1 MNLALFGA
9 TGFIGSAV
17 LEEALARGCRVT
29 ALVREPGR
37 LQGRGNPVL
46 VEGDVLDR
54 AAVART
60 VAGAG
65 AVVSAL
71 GPRRGEKPDPEFLA
85 SALSLILSVMAVS
98 RVRRLI
104 AISGAG
110 LTHAGER
117 KPLQHRIASR
127 VVSVLAR
134 DAYEG
139 KRRELA
145 VLAASD
151 IDWTAVRPTRV
162 VDGPASSEVRVS
174 TDSRNIGLR
183 VTRGSLARVIVD
195 LALSDTYL
203 QAAPYISN

>member
-1 MNLALFGA
+1 
-9 TGFIGSAV
+9 
-17 LEEALARGCRVT
+17 
-29 ALVREPGR
+29 
-37 LQGRGNPVL
+37 
-46 VEGDVLDR
+46 
-54 AAVART
+54 
-60 VAGAG
+60 
-65 AVVSAL
+65 
-71 GPRRGEKPDPEFLA
+71 
-85 SALSLILSVMAVS
+85 MAVKD
-98 RVRRLI
+98 VRRLI

-127 VVSVLAR
+127 LVSVLAR

-145 VLAASD
+145 LLAASD

-174 TDSRNIGLR
+174 TDARNIGLR
-183 VTRGSLARVIVD
+183 VTRGSLARVVVD

-203 QAAPYISN
+203 QAAPYISD